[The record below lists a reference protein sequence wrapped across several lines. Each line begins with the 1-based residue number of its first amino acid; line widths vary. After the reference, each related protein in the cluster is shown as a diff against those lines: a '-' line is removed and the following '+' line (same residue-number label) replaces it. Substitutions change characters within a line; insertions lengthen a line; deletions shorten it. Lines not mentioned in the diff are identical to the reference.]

1 MKLNRLTGAC
11 LTAGLLLYSASA
23 QADRRTSLAGN
34 DLIQDADDAFLFPQ
48 DVHLYKNRLTV
59 DLGMAEGLG
68 GGFFTMGDDNM
79 TFGVAIHRGPQEQM
93 IVGWGNRNRERD
105 GQSGFGLA
113 LPDEAGIG
121 GAPIERFDGFF
132 GMKLSEQLSLG
143 LRLGI
148 GQGLIWARNE
158 VPDGD
163 NVDTLDDSNS
173 QNAFNIRLGAT
184 YRSGSLHLDNAAHI
198 VLASGTTVDDNT
210 TNFQG
215 SDQNFGLSSRAYF
228 NLGKGLDLGA
238 FLGLNIGSGW
248 KIDNTPEDP
257 ITGVWNRSNVTLGV
271 GPRVKIDDGP
281 LVAAYAVL
289 NVGSLFVDPDNHP
302 DATNDTT
309 TTSEMIL
316 PGIRMSAEYNVRPW
330 VTTRVGMDYSFKS
343 TTVYGFN
350 GDNAANTMNYE
361 PDFGWNAGLGFNFD
375 KLQIDATLN
384 QGSLYFLWQDAPF
397 AMVSATYSFG
407 QAKRSGS
414 SRRSSR
420 IERAPA
426 PEPVDDEPARRSRSS
441 DDDSDEEPA
450 RRSRSRDT
458 DSDDD
463 F

>member
-48 DVHLYKNRLTV
+48 DVHLYKARLTV

-148 GQGLIWARNE
+148 GQGLVWARNE

-173 QNAFNIRLGAT
+173 QERLQHPTRCDLPQRLSAPRQRSA
-184 YRSGSLHLDNAAHI
+184 YRAGERNDRRRQHHQLSGL
-198 VLASGTTVDDNT
+198 
-210 TNFQG
+210 G
-215 SDQNFGLSSRAYF
+215 SKLRA
-228 NLGKGLDLGA
+228 
-238 FLGLNIGSGW
+238 
-248 KIDNTPEDP
+248 
-257 ITGVWNRSNVTLGV
+257 
-271 GPRVKIDDGP
+271 
-281 LVAAYAVL
+281 LVARL
-289 NVGSLFVDPDNHP
+289 
-302 DATNDTT
+302 
-309 TTSEMIL
+309 
-316 PGIRMSAEYNVRPW
+316 
-330 VTTRVGMDYSFKS
+330 
-343 TTVYGFN
+343 
-350 GDNAANTMNYE
+350 
-361 PDFGWNAGLGFNFD
+361 
-375 KLQIDATLN
+375 LQ
-384 QGSLYFLWQDAPF
+384 P
-397 AMVSATYSFG
+397 
-407 QAKRSGS
+407 R
-414 SRRSSR
+414 
-420 IERAPA
+420 
-426 PEPVDDEPARRSRSS
+426 
-441 DDDSDEEPA
+441 
-450 RRSRSRDT
+450 
-458 DSDDD
+458 
-463 F
+463 